1 MVNPLAHLGH
11 DVDDLGHEAGEPL
24 GFAYQ
29 RHSPRGLN
37 RRAHL
42 MRTLSAGLFMSLD
55 GVVEAPNIWQF
66 DSFDEELGQQLGAM
80 MRSIDTAI
88 LGRIGY
94 QEWSEYWPKAAAN
107 DPFGEFINPIQKFVA
122 SRTLTGDLKWQNST
136 LIEGDLADF
145 LVDLKNTE
153 GGEISVFSSISL
165 VRQLLFAG
173 VLDVLTVMIHPVIA
187 GGGRR
192 LFEPTDPTTRL
203 ELVDSTITS
212 KGNAVLSYRLR
223 AA

>member
-1 MVNPLAHLGH
+1 
-11 DVDDLGHEAGEPL
+11 
-24 GFAYQ
+24 
-29 RHSPRGLN
+29 
-37 RRAHL
+37 

-55 GVVEAPNIWQF
+55 GVVEAPNLWQF
-66 DSFDEELGQQLGAM
+66 DSFDDELGQQMGAM
-80 MRSIDTAI
+80 MGRIDTAI

-94 QEWSEYWPKAAAN
+94 QEWSEYWPKSADD
-107 DPFGEFINPIQKFVA
+107 DPFGGFINPVQKFVA
-122 SRTLTGDLKWQNST
+122 SRTLAADLKWQNST
-136 LIEGDLADF
+136 LIEGDLATF
-145 LVDLKNTE
+145 LLDLKNTD
-153 GGEISVFSSISL
+153 GGEIAVFSSISL

-187 GGGRR
+187 GVGRH

-223 AA
+223 SV